1 MERSD
6 PRKRLV
12 LPTRPLVTLL
22 KPRVSAAIATAR
34 EFYKFPF
41 STSAVKAEWPPNTTK
56 KLSSHAP
63 QMVRF
68 IPSASA
74 KKYLRSQALYTEAEG
89 DI

>member
-22 KPRVSAAIATAR
+22 KPRVSAAMATAR
-34 EFYKFPF
+34 EFYKFPPL
-41 STSAVKAEWPPNTTK
+41 SPCAIRPNGRQIARK
-56 KLSSHAP
+56 NLSGNAP

-68 IPSASA
+68 SRH
-74 KKYLRSQALYTEAEG
+74 LLTEAEG
-89 DI
+89 DFLEPL